1 MAERKQLTL
10 RSTQV
15 NKHNA
20 KELGLN
26 SSFQDKH
33 LYFKISPEILKPYNS
48 LMVFLN
54 LTTI

>member
-20 KELGLN
+20 KELGFN

-33 LYFKISPEILKPYNS
+33 LYFKINPEILKPYNS
-48 LMVFLN
+48 LMVFL
-54 LTTI
+54 T